1 MRWQNANRMSE
12 TSPSD
17 LADRLARNLRAL
29 REARNATQA
38 ELAKLAG
45 MPRATWANLESG
57 AGNPTLQVLYGVA
70 QALQVSLEELLAAPR
85 ASARHY
91 PAATLTS
98 KQRGTV
104 SVRKLL
110 PDPLPGMEFDR
121 MELPP
126 GSRMVGIPHTPGTRE
141 YLVCESGTLLLVAS
155 GERYTLEPGDVVVF
169 RGDQRH
175 SYENPGKK
183 TAVGYSAVLLTPAL
197 G

>member
-1 MRWQNANRMSE
+1 MSNASA
-12 TSPSD
+12 SPDD
-17 LADRLARNLRAL
+17 LADRLARNIRTL
-29 REARNATQA
+29 REARSATQA

-45 MPRATWANLESG
+45 LPRATWGNLESG
-57 AGNPTLQVLYGVA
+57 SGNPTLQVLYRVA

-91 PAATLTS
+91 PASALAS
-98 KQRGTV
+98 KQRGAV
-104 SVRKLL
+104 HVRKLL

-126 GSRMVGIPHTPGTRE
+126 GSRLVGVPHTAGTRE
-141 YLVCESGTLLLVAS
+141 YLACESGELILIAS
-155 GERYTLEPGDVVVF
+155 GERYQLEAGDVVVF

-175 SYENPGKK
+175 SYENSGKK
-183 TAVGYSAVLLTPAL
+183 PAVGYSTVLLTPAL

>member
-1 MRWQNANRMSE
+1 MNG
-12 TSPSD
+12 D
-17 LADRLARNLRAL
+17 LADRLGRNIRAL
-29 REARNATQA
+29 RETRGATQA

-45 MPRATWANLESG
+45 VPRATWGNLESG
-57 AGNPTLQVLYGVA
+57 AGNPTLQVLYRVA
-70 QALQVSLEELLAAPR
+70 QALQVSLEELLTAPR

-91 PAATLTS
+91 PAASLTT
-98 KQRGTV
+98 KQRGPV

-126 GSRMVGIPHTPGTRE
+126 GARLTGIPHTPGTRE
-141 YLVCESGTLLLVAS
+141 YLACEAGQLVLIAS
-155 GERYTLEPGDVVVF
+155 GERFLLGPGDVVVF

-175 SYENPGKK
+175 SYDNPGKK
-183 TAVGYSAVLLTPAL
+183 LAVGYSAVLLAPIS

>member
-1 MRWQNANRMSE
+1 MSTP
-12 TSPSD
+12 TSPDD
-17 LADRLARNLRAL
+17 LADRLARNIRTL
-29 REARNATQA
+29 REARSATQA

-45 MPRATWANLESG
+45 LPRATWGNLESG
-57 AGNPTLQVLYGVA
+57 AGNPTLQVLYRVA

-91 PAATLTS
+91 PASQLTS
-98 KQRGTV
+98 KQRGAV
-104 SVRKLL
+104 HVRKLL

-126 GSRMVGIPHTPGTRE
+126 GSRLVGIPHTAGTRE
-141 YLVCESGTLLLVAS
+141 YLACESGELTLIAS
-155 GERYTLEPGDVVVF
+155 GERYHLEPGDVVVF

-175 SYENPGKK
+175 SYENPGKRP
-183 TAVGYSAVLLTPAL
+183 AVGYSTVLLTPAL

>member
-1 MRWQNANRMSE
+1 MNDTPASE
-12 TSPSD
+12 

-45 MPRATWANLESG
+45 LPRATWANLESG
-57 AGNPTLQVLYGVA
+57 AGNPTLQVLYSVA

-85 ASARHY
+85 SSARHY
-91 PAATLTS
+91 PARTLTT

-126 GSRMVGIPHTPGTRE
+126 GSRLIGIPHTPGTRE
-141 YLVCESGTLLLVAS
+141 YLVCESGTLLLIAS

-183 TAVGYSAVLLTPAL
+183 PAVGYSAVLLTPVL

>member
-1 MRWQNANRMSE
+1 MHWHDSNPMD
-12 TSPSD
+12 D
-17 LADRLARNLRAL
+17 LADRLARNIRTL
-29 REARNATQA
+29 REARGTTQI
-38 ELAKLAG
+38 ELARLAG
-45 MPRATWANLESG
+45 IPRATWGNLESG
-57 AGNPTLQVLYGVA
+57 AGNPTLQVLYRVS

-91 PAATLTS
+91 PAATLLT
-98 KQRGTV
+98 KQRGPV

-121 MELPP
+121 MELPA
-126 GSRMVGIPHTPGTRE
+126 GSRLIGIPHTAGTRE
-141 YLVCESGTLLLVAS
+141 YLACEAGRLVLVAS
-155 GERYTLEPGDVVVF
+155 GERYELEPGDVVVF

-183 TAVGYSAVLLTPAL
+183 PAVGYSAVLLTPAL